1 MSAMSWSSSR
11 MSSTICA
18 QHANVL
24 SLTVPTPWLAVQN
37 RGLLQVLNS
46 TLASRWL
53 LAGQMLL
60 AGVQVEQEALRAQ
73 ASMDERCSNPAL
85 ATAHPADAAD
95 ALADRLDV
103 GLEVPQAVQRG
114 PRDGVRD
121 AQQLRVDGALQ
132 PRQLAVQQPGVG

>member
-53 LAGQMLL
+53 LAGQILL

-73 ASMDERCSNPAL
+73 ASMDERCSNLRWPQLTLRTRPMRWLTAL
-85 ATAHPADAAD
+85 TSV
-95 ALADRLDV
+95 LKSRRRSSADRETV
-103 GLEVPQAVQRG
+103 SAMRSSCG
-114 PRDGVRD
+114 
-121 AQQLRVDGALQ
+121 
-132 PRQLAVQQPGVG
+132 